1 MANRHLSRS
10 IVLQT
15 LFEWDFN
22 GQPENTLED
31 TLKRNIE
38 EFAPGTS
45 DADFMRTLSVNI
57 ASRTKTL
64 DDIIEKAAPAWPI
77 DRIAAVD
84 RNILRLGLFELLFAD
99 RLEVP
104 PKVAINEAIELAKSF
119 GGENSGKFVNG
130 VLGAVYK
137 ELGEPGKDDT
147 SKSKHSKDLEDI
159 SKMPVERLGG
169 AIVYARKDEQLYLA
183 LVHDIFGH
191 WTLSKGRI
199 EEGEDEEEA
208 TVREIKEEIGI
219 DVVIKEKVG
228 ENEYTASRPRENA
241 ETGEREKYRKHVSYF
256 LAETEL
262 GGLKLEEGKG
272 GLDDCR
278 WFRAVEIIDLNIY
291 DDILPI
297 ITKAIGI
304 LLKK

>member
-147 SKSKHSKDLEDI
+147 SKNKHSKDPEDI
-159 SKMPVERLGG
+159 EKLPIDKLIG
-169 AIVYARKDEQLYLA
+169 AIVFGWGNGVLQLA

-191 WTLSKGRI
+191 WTLAKGHLQEGETDEEAVNRKTEEELGIPVTVKEKIGDNEYLATDPEKGRLRKQVCYYLA
-199 EEGEDEEEA
+199 ESP
-208 TVREIKEEIGI
+208 
-219 DVVIKEKVG
+219 VITLTTEKV
-228 ENEYTASRPRENA
+228 
-241 ETGEREKYRKHVSYF
+241 
-256 LAETEL
+256 
-262 GGLKLEEGKG
+262 G
-272 GLDDCR
+272 GLDDSR
-278 WFRAVEIIDLNIY
+278 WFPVTEVPSLNLY
-291 DDILPI
+291 DDIVPI
-297 ITKAIGI
+297 ITKAIGV